1 MEKSFEEKIDLIDNL
16 EVILNFVCPI
26 VQLIC
31 VVFVVFICE
40 NAKIDTCIVCFQ
52 LFLLGI
58 QLSIQL
64 LLPKLLKKV
73 VMKKRTK
80 ELIEK
85 IEDDVNLYL

>member
-1 MEKSFEEKIDLIDNL
+1 MKKSFEEKINLIDNL
-16 EVILNFVCPI
+16 EVIMNFVCPI
-26 VQLIC
+26 VQLTCMI
-31 VVFVVFICE
+31 FVVFICE
-40 NAKIDTCIVCFQ
+40 NTKIDTCLVCFQ
-52 LFLLGI
+52 LFLLGV
-58 QLSIQL
+58 QF

>member
-1 MEKSFEEKIDLIDNL
+1 MKKSFEEKIYLIDNL
-16 EVILNFVCPI
+16 EVVLNFVCPI

-31 VVFVVFICE
+31 MVFVVFICE
-40 NAKIDTCIVCFQ
+40 NAKIDTCLVCFQ
-52 LFLLGI
+52 LFLLSV
-58 QLSIQL
+58 QF

>member
-1 MEKSFEEKIDLIDNL
+1 MEKSMKKIDLF
-16 EVILNFVCPI
+16 EAILMNTCPI
-26 VQLIC
+26 VQLACMI
-31 VVFVVFICE
+31 FVVFICE

-52 LFLLGI
+52 FFLIGV
-58 QLSIQL
+58 QF

-73 VMKKRTK
+73 AMKKRTK

>member
-1 MEKSFEEKIDLIDNL
+1 MKKSFEEKIDLIDNL
-16 EVILNFVCPI
+16 EVIMNAVCPI
-26 VQLIC
+26 VQLTCMI
-31 VVFVVFICE
+31 FVVFICE
-40 NAKIDTCIVCFQ
+40 NSKIDTCLVCFQ

-58 QLSIQL
+58 QF

-85 IEDDVNLYL
+85 IEDSVKL

>member
-1 MEKSFEEKIDLIDNL
+1 MKKSFEEKIDLINNL
-16 EVILNFVCPI
+16 EVIINAVCPI

-31 VVFVVFICE
+31 MVFVVFICE
-40 NAKIDTCIVCFQ
+40 NSKIDTCLVCFQ
-52 LFLLGI
+52 LFLLGV
-58 QLSIQL
+58 QF